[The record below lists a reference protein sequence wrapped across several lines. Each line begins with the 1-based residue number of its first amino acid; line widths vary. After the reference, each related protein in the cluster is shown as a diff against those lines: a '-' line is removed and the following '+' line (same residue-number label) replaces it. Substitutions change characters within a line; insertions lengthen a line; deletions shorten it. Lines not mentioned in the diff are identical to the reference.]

1 MLSVLFSQLFRRLSS
16 IEGMNNLVEL
26 QVLSMSNHL
35 LKIARYKQQEVRSR
49 DGRVQLDRNNVTF
62 LHELILADKSSM
74 KLDASGINLAS
85 GVRKHRVSESA
96 SADWLMNAEFHPS
109 PVSTSP
115 MPDTLSLNAQPTP
128 TLSLV
133 EYSMPERGFQQER
146 VAECR
151 SELDQLCQRLKGK

>member
-1 MLSVLFSQLFRRLSS
+1 
-16 IEGMNNLVEL
+16 MNDLVEL
-26 QVLSMSNHL
+26 QLLSMSNHL
-35 LKIARYKQQEVRSR
+35 LKIARYKQHDTRSR

-62 LHELILADKSSM
+62 LHELILADKNSM
-74 KLDASGINLAS
+74 KIDASGINLAS

-96 SADWLMNAEFHPS
+96 SADWLNPDFHHSPS
-109 PVSTSP
+109 SASP

-133 EYSMPERGFQQER
+133 EYSMPERGFHQER

-151 SELDQLCQRLKGK
+151 SELDQLCQRLKGNERKYKKII